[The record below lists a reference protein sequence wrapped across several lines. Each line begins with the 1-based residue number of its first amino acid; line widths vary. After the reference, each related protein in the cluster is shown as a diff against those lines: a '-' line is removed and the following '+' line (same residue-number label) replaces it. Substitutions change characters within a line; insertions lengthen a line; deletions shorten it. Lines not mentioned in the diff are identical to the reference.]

1 HGLYILMGSL
11 VFSWSISGAMFI
23 GLMVWSSGSMVLLLH
38 GHHKR
43 ARSARTILLLVTT
56 FVVFYMWNSIFAF
69 YVITLIG
76 SYLWSMHTSHVLASC
91 FPTICPLLLILRD
104 SIAPN
109 FCF

>member
-1 HGLYILMGSL
+1 MSVFVNLRL

-23 GLMVWSSGSMVLLLH
+23 GLMVWCSGSMVLLLH
-38 GHHKR
+38 GHHQRTR
-43 ARSARTILLLVTT
+43 ATRTILMLVTT
-56 FVVFYMWNSIFAF
+56 FVVFYMRNSIFAF

-76 SYLWSMHTSHVLASC
+76 SYLCILDAYFLCFGFM